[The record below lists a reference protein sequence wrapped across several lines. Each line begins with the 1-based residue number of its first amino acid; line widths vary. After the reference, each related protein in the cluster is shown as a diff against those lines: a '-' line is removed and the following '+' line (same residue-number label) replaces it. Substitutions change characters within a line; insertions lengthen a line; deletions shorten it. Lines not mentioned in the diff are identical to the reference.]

1 MHVKDMLVVLI
12 DGTQVVDESMR
23 TCVTDDGQSVY
34 WLAAGSLVSSRPH
47 GRQVEFQHCRQ
58 SDCLVEDAPASIDVT
73 HEPCD

>member
-34 WLAAGSLVSSRPH
+34 WLAAGSLASSRPH

-58 SDCLVEDAPASIDVT
+58 SDCLVEDAPASIAVT